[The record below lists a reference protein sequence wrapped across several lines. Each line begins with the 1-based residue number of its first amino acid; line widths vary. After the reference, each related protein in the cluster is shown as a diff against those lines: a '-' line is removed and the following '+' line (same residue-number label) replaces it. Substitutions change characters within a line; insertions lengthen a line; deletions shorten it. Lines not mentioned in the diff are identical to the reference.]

1 MKAWGGKIAIVGVGC
16 TRFGENFDQSYDD
29 MAVDATLE
37 AVRDA
42 GLDLDRIDGAWLST
56 AFPDAGV
63 WKGRSG
69 MDLAEPLG
77 LFDIPI
83 TRVSN
88 YCASAG
94 DAVRNACMGL
104 LSGAHDCVLA
114 LGVEKLRDRSPQAS
128 LVAMQVETGHPFY
141 QKGFTAAGTFAVF
154 AMRHF
159 KEYGT
164 TREHLAQISVKNH
177 AQAVANP
184 RAQYRSTLEVED
196 VLRSPMVAD
205 PLTVLDCCP
214 TTDGAAAAV
223 LVRVEDVP
231 PGARPVLILGQG
243 LSVSAGWDSPFY
255 DPENDFVG
263 YRATRVAAATAYRE
277 AGISDPRSEID
288 VAEVH
293 DCFSI
298 SELLAYSDLGFCRP
312 EEAGEFVASGRSAS
326 GGEVPFNTSGG
337 LLSCGHPVGATGLR
351 MLHQLTLQL
360 RGEAGEMQV
369 SDAKVGL
376 AQNIGGPG
384 AVAAVTV
391 LAQP

>member
-1 MKAWGGKIAIVGVGC
+1 MKSWGGKIAIIGVGC

-29 MAVDATLE
+29 LAVDSTLE
-37 AVRDA
+37 AVQDA
-42 GLDLDRIDGAWLST
+42 GIDLDRIDGAWLST

-77 LFDIPI
+77 LFDIPV

-128 LVAMQVETGHPFY
+128 LVAMQVETGHPYY

-154 AMRHF
+154 ANRHF
-159 KEYGT
+159 ERFGT

-177 AQAVANP
+177 EQAIDNP
-184 RAQYRSTLEVED
+184 RAQYRTKLAVDD

-214 TTDGAAAAV
+214 TTDGAAAAI
-223 LVRVEDVP
+223 LVRAEDVP
-231 PGARPVLILGQG
+231 AGARPVLIRGQG
-243 LSVSAGWDSPFY
+243 FSVSAGWDSPFY

-263 YRATRVAAATAYRE
+263 YRATRVAALKAYEE
-277 AGISDPRSEID
+277 AGITKPASEIH
-288 VAEVH
+288 VTEVH

-298 SELLAYSDLGFCRP
+298 SELLAYGDLGFCAP
-312 EEAGEFVASGRSAS
+312 EEAGDFVASGASAQ

-360 RGEAGEMQV
+360 RAEAGGMQV
-369 SDAKVGL
+369 PRAKVGL
-376 AQNIGGPG
+376 AHNIGGPG
-384 AVAAVTV
+384 AVAVVTI
-391 LAQP
+391 LEAA

>member
-1 MKAWGGKIAIVGVGC
+1 MKPWGRKIAIIGVGC

-29 MAVDATLE
+29 LAVDATLE
-37 AVRDA
+37 AVQDA
-42 GLDLDRIDGAWLST
+42 GIDLDRIDGAWLST

-77 LFDIPI
+77 LFDIPV

-128 LVAMQVETGHPFY
+128 LVAMQVETGHPYY

-154 AMRHF
+154 ANRHF
-159 KEYGT
+159 ERFGT

-177 AQAVANP
+177 EQAIDNP
-184 RAQYRSTLEVED
+184 LAQYRAKLAVDD

-214 TTDGAAAAV
+214 TTDGAAAAI
-223 LVRVEDVP
+223 LVRAEDVP
-231 PGARPVLILGQG
+231 AGARPVLIRGQG
-243 LSVSAGWDSPFY
+243 FSVSAGWDSPFY

-263 YRATRVAAATAYRE
+263 YRATRVAARKAYEE
-277 AGISDPRSEID
+277 AGITKPASEIQ
-288 VAEVH
+288 VIEVH
-293 DCFSI
+293 DCFSV
-298 SELLAYSDLGFCRP
+298 SELLAYGDLGFCAP
-312 EEAGEFVASGRSAS
+312 EEAGDFVASGASAQ

-360 RGEAGEMQV
+360 RGEAGGMQV
-369 SDAKVGL
+369 PRAKVGL
-376 AQNIGGPG
+376 AHNIGGPG
-384 AVAAVTV
+384 AVAAVTI
-391 LAQP
+391 LEAA